1 MTSNKRRLIFAG
13 LLIAA
18 LLIPTTM
25 AFAKEL
31 GGMEISGPGISG
43 TLKLDD
49 HDEMMKFE
57 QSGFFFSIDDGK
69 ARIQPLENP
78 GKPFVITRY
87 LNMEN
92 GPIKWDTFE
101 YYPNAIEGQGVLH
114 YLGPIDKS
122 AGGPA
127 DMWAKVTQGEHA
139 FYVLMKA
146 HGVTSLAEPAP
157 RVSTADTQP
166 DTAAKPS
173 QAEAVKPAEPAV
185 SAPSQPQE
193 PVVKAPAQ
201 GQPSAPVVASDT
213 PAAQSSLPLGW
224 IAAVTAVLVAAA
236 GVIII
241 TRQRRHTQSVS
252 AGQD

>member
-1 MTSNKRRLIFAG
+1 MIGNKRRLIFAG

-18 LLIPTTM
+18 LLIPTAM

-101 YYPNAIEGQGVLH
+101 YYPNALEGQGVLH
-114 YLGPIDKS
+114 YLGPIDKN

-139 FYVLMKA
+139 FYVLMKE
-146 HGVTSLAEPAP
+146 HGVTSLAEPAARP
-157 RVSTADTQP
+157 ITADTQP
-166 DTAAKPS
+166 DTA
-173 QAEAVKPAEPAV
+173 VKPA
-185 SAPSQPQE
+185 QD
-193 PVVKAPAQ
+193 
-201 GQPSAPVVASDT
+201 QPSAPVVTSDT
-213 PAAQSSLPLGW
+213 PAAQPSLPLGW

-236 GVIII
+236 GAIFI